1 MGLLRRNWRELMAG
15 INEADAHRFAGRR
28 RRGAHFRGGPAGRA
42 REGYHAYEPHD
53 ADDADDVEPH
63 ADHDADEGPDE
74 AELDAVNRLMGF
86 LRNTDG

>member
-1 MGLLRRNWRELMAG
+1 MAG

-28 RRGAHFRGGPAGRA
+28 RRGAHFRGGPAGHA
-42 REGYHAYEPHD
+42 PEGHQAYEPHD
-53 ADDADDVEPH
+53 SHDADDSDEVEP
-63 ADHDADEGPDE
+63 DVEPDADEGPDE